1 MLLPIVTSFI
11 NGLVCMLFFVYGVL
25 LLNKGKERLK
35 TVIGYIMLSLGLF
48 LSKDMVYYFIDPV
61 ENLHLYRLLLT
72 IDNSIVV
79 ACGIFVLE
87 LLRPGSVTMR
97 NLVLHI
103 SGFLLLILLYG
114 TTGKPIFF
122 LVNEIYTYIYSSV
135 VFVWLVIN
143 TVKYNR
149 MVKKIYAD
157 LSSVSISWIWSIVI
171 LMLGV
176 LFFWQF
182 LYWRVDYLLD
192 FAYYILLAIVWSVIF
207 FKTSRMVVP
216 EKEVIESVVLADVSQ
231 ENNSWKYEYIRK
243 QLKQLE
249 QSDFFISSP
258 QLTLLDL
265 ANKIGTN
272 RTYLSEYLNK
282 EMRTTFYDYVNNLKL
297 EHAEHLLSLPD
308 TEKKPTLE
316 EVMEQAGFNSLS
328 TFRRAFQKR
337 YGVSPSKYRRTKG

>member
-1 MLLPIVTSFI
+1 
-11 NGLVCMLFFVYGVL
+11 MLFFVYGVL

-35 TVIGYIMLSLGLF
+35 TVLGYIMLCLGIF
-48 LSKDMVYYFIDPV
+48 LSKDIVYYFIDPV
-61 ENLHLYRLLLT
+61 DKLHLYRLLLT

-87 LLRPGSVTMR
+87 LLRPGSVTAR

-103 SGFLLLILLYG
+103 SGFLLLVLFYG
-114 TTGKPIFF
+114 VTGNSVFF
-122 LVNEIYTYIYSSV
+122 LVNEIYTYIYSLI

-143 TVKYNR
+143 TIRYNR

-157 LSSVSISWIWSIVI
+157 LSSVRISWIWFIVI

-176 LFFWQF
+176 LFLWQF
-182 LYWRVDYLLD
+182 LYWRVDYLMD
-192 FAYYILLAIVWSVIF
+192 FAYYILLGIVWSVIF
-207 FKTSRMVVP
+207 FKTCRMIVP
-216 EKEVIESVVLADVSQ
+216 EKEVIDSVALSDEPS
-231 ENNSWKYEYIRK
+231 ENNSWRYDYIRK

-297 EHAEHLLSLPD
+297 ERAEHLLSPPD
-308 TEKKPTLE
+308 SEKKLTLE

-328 TFRRAFQKR
+328 TFRRVFQKR
-337 YGVSPSKYRRTKG
+337 YGVSPSKYRRPKD